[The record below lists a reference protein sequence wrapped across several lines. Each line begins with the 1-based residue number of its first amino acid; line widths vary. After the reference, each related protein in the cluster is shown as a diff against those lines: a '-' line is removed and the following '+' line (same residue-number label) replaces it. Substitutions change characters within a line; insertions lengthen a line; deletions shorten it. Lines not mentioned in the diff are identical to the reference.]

1 MCRLSLGSEA
11 VDQAV
16 ADDMADPVLDR
27 HDLDRRHTAAARLSA
42 TRAVERLDS
51 AGTENDESKNEGEGG
66 GRPAPEA
73 GSEPGERPI
82 R

>member
-1 MCRLSLGSEA
+1 MRRLPLGGEA

-16 ADDMADPVLDR
+16 ADDMADAILDR
-27 HDLDRRHTAAARLSA
+27 HDLDCRHTAAPRLSA

-51 AGTENDESKNEGEGG
+51 AGTENDESKSESEGG

-73 GSEPGERPI
+73 GSEP
-82 R
+82 